1 MERYDLVTNYRC
13 GSSIEEMEHSDDG
26 EWMRFEDHAAI
37 GRRSRSSRGS
47 SHEMTTRDKDSSSS
61 PSTASLAARL
71 VAFRAGD
78 TVKHQPSGE
87 VWMLACDQS
96 HGDVL
101 PAGWPETLAKATD
114 CELVERA
121 TDDERLEM
129 LTNVAKANAGLRSG
143 LAREQLSE
151 VAARLVEPPQEDQ
164 GLELFRE
171 DVIQAVPYVNR
182 IVVESDGYP
191 MLHSSAALRTLLSNA
206 FIAGRESIRGVEPAA
221 TESPLYRHGVY
232 RAGYRAGFEKAQKT
246 LQAGRLVDPPQARF
260 T

>member
-1 MERYDLVTNYRC
+1 MSDFRVNGC
-13 GSSIEEMEHSDDG
+13 GD
-26 EWMRFEDHAAI
+26 A
-37 GRRSRSSRGS
+37 GS
-47 SHEMTTRDKDSSSS
+47 PGKRDKSSSSSS
-61 PSTASLAARL
+61 PSAASLAARL

-114 CELVERA
+114 CELVESA

-151 VAARLVEPPQEDQ
+151 VAARLVEPPQDKGIIAKVRLMVERFRSL
-164 GLELFRE
+164 GGIPELCDLAWNLCNE
-171 DVIQAVPYVNR
+171 NEQ
-182 IVVESDGYP
+182 
-191 MLHSSAALRTLLSNA
+191 LRTEIERLL
-206 FIAGRESIRGVEPAA
+206 
-221 TESPLYRHGVY
+221 
-232 RAGYRAGFEKAQKT
+232 
-246 LQAGRLVDPPQARF
+246 AGRLVDPSPLAHPGQFAMAVLALERLAEERSDPALF
-260 T
+260 VISKRLRAALLVPTQPSENKEDED